1 MRFMQ
6 DFLLVASALFI
17 GVMSAY
23 AFTHRHVQGAS
34 EVCFLGIFAIFWTVG
49 SFFEIEAATLSGK
62 LFWRDVQQIG
72 VFGLPVFTLKFAVT
86 YTMSRRLNKVVYA
99 GLVLSAL
106 SVLLIFTDPIHHIM
120 RSSYALRDSAV
131 FGQSLVVESTT
142 VGMVLVAYNFTLPLF
157 AILLLLNFARKLAPA
172 FRRQVYWIVGSFLF
186 TFLAAF
192 LKMAFLEGMGIFI
205 HISVLYIPSA
215 IILFL
220 SLFRYS
226 FFRLS
231 PIARD
236 KVFEVVDYGIL
247 VMDKDGFVLEANSA
261 AVKITREESDV
272 QGPLTG
278 RHMREV
284 CCSGE
289 LADSLLKARTE
300 HKEEVVFHK
309 EEGDTYLSLD
319 FYPLGKG
326 LDGSVLIIS
335 NITGQKA
342 CELNL
347 RRQADTDA
355 LTGLL
360 NRSGFESSYE
370 QVRTALREQRKP
382 LSLFMLDL
390 DNFKS
395 INDTFGHV
403 KGDEV
408 LIHFAQLLRT
418 SLREEDIVGRIGGEE
433 FAVLLPGMVKAE
445 AMHVAERIRTKVCQ
459 AELSFEGNPIKY
471 TVSIGVTDNCV
482 ESNCLGDRTLEQALS
497 EADTALYQAKHLEKN
512 RTVVF
517 G

>member
-1 MRFMQ
+1 MRFLQ

-17 GVMSAY
+17 GAMSAY
-23 AFTHRHVQGAS
+23 AFTHRHVHGAS

-72 VFGLPVFTLKFAVT
+72 VFGLPIFTVKFAVT

-99 GLVLSAL
+99 GLALSAL
-106 SVLLIFTDPIHHIM
+106 TVLLIFTDPVLHIM
-120 RSSYALRDSAV
+120 RSSYALQDSLI
-131 FGQSLVVESTT
+131 FGRSLVVESTT
-142 VGMVLVAYNFTLPLF
+142 VGMILVAYNFSLPLF

-192 LKMAFLEGMGIFI
+192 LKTAVLEEMGIFI

-215 IILFL
+215 MILFL

-247 VMDKDGFVLEANSA
+247 VTDRNGFVLEANSA
-261 AVKITREESDV
+261 AVKIAREENGV

-278 RHMREV
+278 RHLREI
-284 CCSGE
+284 CCPGE
-289 LADSLLKARTE
+289 MADSLLSTRTE
-300 HKEEVVFHK
+300 RKEEIVFHK

-326 LDGSVLIIS
+326 QDGSVLIIR
-335 NITGQKA
+335 NITNQKA

-360 NRSGFESSYE
+360 NRSGFENSYE
-370 QVRTALREQRKP
+370 QVRAALREQRKP

-418 SLREEDIVGRIGGEE
+418 SLREEDVVGRIGGEE
-433 FAVLLPGMVKAE
+433 FAILLPGMTKEE
-445 AMHVAERIRTKVCQ
+445 AIHIAERIRTKVCQ
-459 AELSFEGNPIKY
+459 AEQTFEGNTVRY

-482 ESNCLGDRTLEQALS
+482 ENNCLADRALEQVLL
-497 EADTALYQAKHLEKN
+497 EADTALYQAKHLAKN